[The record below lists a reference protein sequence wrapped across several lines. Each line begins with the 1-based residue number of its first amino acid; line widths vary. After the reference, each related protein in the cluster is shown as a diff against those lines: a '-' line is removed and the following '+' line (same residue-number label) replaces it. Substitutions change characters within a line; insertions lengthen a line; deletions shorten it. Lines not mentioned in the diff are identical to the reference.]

1 MGLEPNIR
9 SAAPRAA
16 SRRLG
21 QALGAG
27 LIVAL
32 AAGAHQAQAS
42 EGGASLYLLGTGG
55 PGNAIMPPLKGVFFD
70 NEVYYYKGSSSGGK
84 PFPIGGNVVAGLDA
98 KILADFATVLWVPT
112 TDLGG
117 VTVALGAA
125 LPFGEPDVGVDVVIT
140 GPRGNQVGVS
150 ASDSAFVVGDPIAT
164 AMLGWKKGDV
174 HFQLSSMLNIPIG
187 DYRKDELANLAFHR
201 WAMDSSFAVSWHD
214 PKSGWDVSGKAGLTL
229 NGENPYTDYKTGT
242 EMHLEAAVEKTFS
255 PKWSAGLQGYYFK
268 QVSADSGPGAKLGP
282 FQGEVTGVGATAAY
296 NFKIGH
302 MPATLR
308 ARAFTEFNATNR
320 MEGDSFWL
328 GLTVPL
334 SLKMPTAPPS

>member
-1 MGLEPNIR
+1 MGLTPNIR
-9 SAAPRAA
+9 STARCVA
-16 SRRLG
+16 L
-21 QALGAG
+21 ALGAG
-27 LIVAL
+27 LVAAL
-32 AAGAHQAQAS
+32 AAGAPQAQAS

-70 NEVYYYKGSSSGGK
+70 NEIYYYEGDLGGTK
-84 PFPIGGNVVAGLDA
+84 SLPLGGNVVAGVNA

-112 TDLGG
+112 TDLHG

-125 LPFGEPDVGVDVVIT
+125 LPVGNVDVDADVFLS
-140 GPRGNQVGVS
+140 GPRGNQVGSGVG
-150 ASDSAFVVGDPIAT
+150 DSATVIGDPIAT
-164 AMLGWKKGDV
+164 GMLGWSKGNV
-174 HFQLSSMLNIPIG
+174 HYQVSTMLNVPIG

-201 WAMDSSFAVSWHD
+201 WAFDSSFAVSWHD
-214 PKSGWDVSGKAGLTL
+214 PKSGWDVSGKAGLTW

-242 EMHLEAAVEKTFS
+242 EMHLETAIEKTFS
-255 PKWSAGLQGYYFK
+255 PKWSAGLQAYYFK

-296 NFKIGH
+296 NFKMGH

-328 GLTVPL
+328 ELAVPL
-334 SLKMPTAPPS
+334 SLKMPAGAPH

>member
-9 SAAPRAA
+9 SAARRVVARRAV
-16 SRRLG
+16 

-27 LIVAL
+27 LAVVL
-32 AAGAHQAQAS
+32 TAGAHQAQAS

-70 NEVYYYKGSSSGGK
+70 NQVYYYKGSGSGDK
-84 PFPIGGNVVAGLDA
+84 QFPIGGKVVTGLDA

-125 LPFGEPDVGVDVVIT
+125 LPVGEPDVDVNLVLT
-140 GPRGNQVGVS
+140 GPRGNEIGLS
-150 ASDSAFVVGDPIAT
+150 ASDSAVVIGDPIAT
-164 AMLGWKKGDV
+164 AMMGWKTGNV
-174 HFQLSSMLNIPIG
+174 HYQVSTMLNVPIG
-187 DYRKDELANLAFHR
+187 KYRKDELANLSFHR
-201 WAMDSSFAVSWHD
+201 WAFDSSFAVSWHD

-242 EMHLEAAVEKTFS
+242 EMHLEAAIEKTFS
-255 PKWSAGLQGYYFK
+255 PQWSAGLQGYYFK
-268 QVSADSGPGAKLGP
+268 QTSADSGLGAKLGP
-282 FQGEVTGVGATAAY
+282 FQGEASGVGATAAY

-308 ARAFTEFNATNR
+308 ARAFTEFNVTNR
-320 MEGDSFWL
+320 LEGDSFWL
-328 GLTVPL
+328 GLSVPL
-334 SLKMPTAPPS
+334 SLKMPAAPPT